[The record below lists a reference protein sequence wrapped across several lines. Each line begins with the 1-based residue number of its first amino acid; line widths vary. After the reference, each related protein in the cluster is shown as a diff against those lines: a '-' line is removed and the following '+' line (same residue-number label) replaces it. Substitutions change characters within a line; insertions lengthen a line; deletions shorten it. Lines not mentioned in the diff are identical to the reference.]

1 MIEDRIKFF
10 NTLEEVVP
18 NMSELSRTNQKLFA
32 IARRQGLGASDASV
46 YLGVN
51 LFTTVD
57 ELIAQKRSTTITE
70 EEIAIGNLPNVRK
83 GSDLEPLILSKFAK
97 QMDIEVFK
105 PSPMYKIIEHPQ
117 LTINFDGV
125 ANMGE
130 LMIPIEAKWV
140 SSYAQK
146 YWDLSKAINS
156 LTEGTEYTAG
166 GAGIIEHIVAQAEMY
181 GIPPYYY
188 TQIQQQM
195 LGLNAPFGYFAVIF
209 DKLWEFKAFKIFKD
223 EFTQRNLISES
234 AKLWNI
240 IKRAS

>member
-1 MIEDRIKFF
+1 MIENRIKFF
-10 NTLEEVVP
+10 NILEEIVP
-18 NMSELSRTNQKLFA
+18 NMAALSKSDPRLFA

-83 GSDLEPLILSKFAK
+83 GSDLEPLILSKFAE
-97 QMDIEVFK
+97 QMNIEVFK

-125 ANMGE
+125 CNMGE
-130 LMIPIEAKWV
+130 LMIPVEAKWV

-156 LTEGTEYTAG
+156 LTDGVEYTVG
-166 GAGIIEHIVAQAEMY
+166 GSNIMEHITAQAQMY

-223 EFTQRNLISES
+223 DYTQSQLISES
-234 AKLWNI
+234 AKVWEI
-240 IKRAS
+240 ITR

>member
-18 NMSELSRTNQKLFA
+18 NMSELSRTNQRLFA
-32 IARRQGLGASDASV
+32 IARRQGLGASDASI

-57 ELIAQKRSTTITE
+57 ELIKEKKSTEVTE
-70 EEIAIGNLPNVRK
+70 KEIAIGNLPNVRK
-83 GSDLEPLILSKFAK
+83 GSDLEPLILCKFAE
-97 QMDIEVFK
+97 QMGIKVFK

-125 ANMGE
+125 CNMGE
-130 LMIPIEAKWV
+130 TMVPVEAKWV

-146 YWDLSKAINS
+146 YWDLSKAIKT
-156 LTEGTEYTAG
+156 LTEGVEYTAG
-166 GAGIIEHIVAQAEMY
+166 GSSIMEHIASQATLY

-188 TQIQQQM
+188 TQIQQQL

-209 DKLWEFKAFKIFKD
+209 DKLWEFKAFKVFKD
-223 EFTQRNLISES
+223 EFTQRQLISES
-234 AKLWNI
+234 AKVWEI
-240 IKRAS
+240 IKK